1 MLDDYHLIQD
11 KRVHVLLAK
20 ILLHLPQTLHLVLA
34 SRVDPPLALAK
45 LRARSQ
51 MMEIR
56 AQDLRFNDKETAVLF
71 GKLLGTPIDQDTA
84 SSLEERSEG
93 WVTGLK
99 LAVLSREHLGNRDP
113 ILNDIQVNNRFLT
126 DYLMSSVYSLQ
137 RPDVQQWLIQTAILD
152 HEYSIGEGRDKV
164 AKISKKWFRIRDS
177 YGVEI
182 EPDQDTIIILTVTV
196 CIDQMAH

>member
-1 MLDDYHLIQD
+1 
-11 KRVHVLLAK
+11 
-20 ILLHLPQTLHLVLA
+20 
-34 SRVDPPLALAK
+34 
-45 LRARSQ
+45 

-113 ILNDIQVNNRFLT
+113 ILNDIQVNNRFRT

-152 HEYSIGEGRDKV
+152 HEYSIGERRDKV
-164 AKISKKWFRIRDS
+164 AKISKKWFHIRDS

-182 EPDQDTIIILTVTV
+182 EPEQDTIIILAVTV